1 MRWWRH
7 ENVSQ
12 QDKKIMPYCA
22 VLNGAGRVLET
33 RPVSYKDYS
42 FNSGGQYQTIEALLP
57 GVAEEASQI
66 DVYEQQPGCGST
78 LLSTYHLKGCKPKV
92 FAFITHTTNLT
103 HRTPTAW
110 AGTTGTESLKP
121 ERSEACLPA
130 VQSCPSINKSLPPPI
145 APPKPAPTV
154 DSDQDNPFSLFE

>member
-1 MRWWRH
+1 MK
-7 ENVSQ
+7 NVSQ

-22 VLNGAGRVLET
+22 ILNGAGRVLET
-33 RPVSYKDYS
+33 RLVSYKDYS
-42 FNSGGQYQTIEALLP
+42 FNKGGQYQAIEALLP
-57 GVAEEASQI
+57 SVAEEASNI

-92 FAFITHTTNLT
+92 FAFITHTANLT
-103 HRTPTAW
+103 HR
-110 AGTTGTESLKP
+110 KP
-121 ERSEACLPA
+121 EKSEACMPA
-130 VQSCPSINKSLPPPI
+130 VQSCTKSEPCTGENRSMPPPI